1 MLQKNQTNATIFASQ
16 NAPMYHLIFVL
27 HFVSWSV
34 SHENVFDKNCP
45 EGSWKV
51 DAVTSQPVSDR
62 KWDKDWSLCLPTQF
76 LTLFV
81 LFELSCDHLIHLYF
95 SHREIV
101 CSEIYAT
108 FCLAIYFVSSQ
119 LQCCNIVRETLYKW
133 QESVTRCWVTG
144 RRSSWKISTYF
155 KILFTFSINLF
166 KHWW

>member
-1 MLQKNQTNATIFASQ
+1 MLQ
-16 NAPMYHLIFVL
+16 
-27 HFVSWSV
+27 
-34 SHENVFDKNCP
+34 SHETFVDKKCP

-51 DAVTSQPVSDR
+51 DSVTFQPVSDR
-62 KWDKDWSLCLPTQF
+62 KQDKDWSLCLTTQF
-76 LTLFV
+76 LALFV
-81 LFELSCDHLIHLYF
+81 LFQLSCDHLIPLYF

-155 KILFTFSINLF
+155 NILFTFFN
-166 KHWW
+166 